1 MNTLHSDQPHDFDL
15 VKFGFEGEQAITAEL
30 YQKYGK
36 AYENRQ
42 IIMHEGESGH
52 EVYLIISGRVVV
64 TEKVKK
70 GSYKVLNS
78 LGPGEIFGEMALLE
92 GTSRSAT
99 LIAASPTKL
108 LALTRENFEMI
119 FKSHPR
125 WAFKM
130 LTALGRRIRIAFSQ
144 IEEYY
149 AARN

>member
-1 MNTLHSDQPHDFDL
+1 MDSLHTNQPHDFDL
-15 VKFGFEGEQAITAEL
+15 IKLGFEGEQAITAEL

-36 AYENRQ
+36 AYETRQ
-42 IIMHEGESGH
+42 IIIKEGDVGH

-64 TEKVKK
+64 TERVKK

-78 LGPGEIFGEMALLE
+78 LGPGEIFGEMAILE
-92 GTSRSAT
+92 GTNRSAT

-130 LTALGRRIRIAFSQ
+130 LTALGRRIRSAFQQ
-144 IEEYY
+144 IEEHYGSGD
-149 AARN
+149 